1 MELIFFLGRFH
12 VLVLHL
18 PIGIILVTIA
28 LEFAARNEK
37 YARFESAAPLLWAT
51 AAITAIVT
59 VVFGYMHYAEGG
71 YEGSAGNLHRILGT
85 ALAVVTTIAWLL
97 RARSQ
102 ALYEKSRI
110 ALAIVLLGLVF
121 TTGHYGGSLTH
132 GSSYL
137 FGAVGGGVTI
147 GPDGNVH
154 RGEPRPRQVQQ
165 YARVRP

>member
-1 MELIFFLGRFH
+1 MEFIFFLGRFH

-71 YEGSAGNLHRILGT
+71 YERSAGNLHRILGT

-102 ALYEKSRI
+102 ALYEKSRV
-110 ALAIVLLGLVF
+110 ALAIVLLVLVF

-147 GPDGNVH
+147 DPDGNVYG
-154 RGEPRPRQVQQ
+154 GEPRPRRVQQ